1 MKNQKTINLLKNLI
15 SKLSNIA
22 EKTQYNIDI
31 EKTANTTK
39 KIFVTNS
46 LRPSVSNYLNEYILV
61 KRDKLV
67 TNGAAG
73 IDVIYKYVPNLV
85 IVKLM

>member
-1 MKNQKTINLLKNLI
+1 MKNQKTINLLKYLI